1 MKKILIALTLSILL
15 QSCGSKDKA
24 QSTDDLIKSKNTV
37 ALQALR
43 TELQTELSKI
53 EEALAKVEV
62 KKDEALVSIIT
73 IKDTVFS
80 HFLEVQGNVETK
92 ENILIQ
98 PEMPGTLVTLNVKAG
113 QRVGKGQI
121 LGRVDDAG
129 MSQQVASLETQYQ
142 LAKTTFERQKN
153 LWDQKI
159 GSEIQYLQ
167 AQTQMISLQKSVA
180 QAKAGL
186 SKTLIRAPFSGTI
199 DDIFVERGQVV
210 APSQQGLMRIVNLSN
225 MYVATDVPE
234 NYIGKLKPGTTVN
247 VGLASLNKNY
257 VGRVRQ
263 VGSNINPAN
272 RSFSIEVSVPNP
284 DNLLR
289 PNQVAKLQIIDYT
302 SKKAIAIP
310 TNIILSNGDGSKY
323 VYLADAVNG
332 KTATAKKVVIKTGQ
346 SSGNVTEILSG
357 LKSSD
362 VLVTEGLNI
371 ITEGTKLNF

>member
-1 MKKILIALTLSILL
+1 MKKIIIVLTILSLL
-15 QSCGSKDKA
+15 SSCKSKDAA

-53 EEALAKVEV
+53 DAALAKVEV

-73 IKDTVFS
+73 IKDTVFN

-199 DDIFVERGQVV
+199 DEVFVERGQVV
-210 APSQQGLMRIVNLSN
+210 APSPQGLMRIVNLSN

-234 NYIGKLKPGTTVN
+234 NYIGKLKSGTTVN

-289 PNQVAKLQIIDYT
+289 PNQVAKLQIIDYS

-323 VYLADAVNG
+323 VYLADAVKGN
-332 KTATAKKVVIKTGQ
+332 TAIAKKVMVQTGQ
-346 SSGNVTEILSG
+346 SSGNVTEILAG

-362 VLVTEGLNI
+362 ILVTEGLNI

>member
-15 QSCGSKDKA
+15 QSCGSKDAAK
-24 QSTDDLIKSKNTV
+24 STDDLIKSKNTV

-53 EEALAKVEV
+53 DAALAKVEV

-73 IKDTVFS
+73 IKDTVFN

-199 DDIFVERGQVV
+199 DEVFVERGQVV
-210 APSQQGLMRIVNLSN
+210 APSPQGLMRIVNLSN

-234 NYIGKLKPGTTVN
+234 NYIGKLKSGTTVN

-289 PNQVAKLQIIDYT
+289 PNQVAKLQIIDYS

-323 VYLADAVNG
+323 VYLADAVKGN
-332 KTATAKKVVIKTGQ
+332 TAIAKKVMVQTGQ
-346 SSGNVTEILSG
+346 SSGNVTEILAG

-362 VLVTEGLNI
+362 ILVTEGLNI